1 MARALHLAGRHDEAR
16 QMIDR
21 ALSSGAREPGLF
33 LQAGKIHSAAGGNG
47 MGAHYLKLAAELN
60 PHHSAFHVHHHH

>member
-1 MARALHLAGRHDEAR
+1 
-16 QMIDR
+16 MIDR
-21 ALSSGAREPGLF
+21 ALSSGVREPGLF

-47 MGAHYLKLAAELN
+47 MGEHYLKLAAELN